1 MTNADP
7 AAGAESASPAAAA
20 LERVVAPVVSVVD
33 GRVAYA
39 NDAACDAFEI
49 ADAESG
55 ARDPAALPSWPSL
68 EAAIE
73 ETVVGTVRT
82 VALEDDRYD
91 ARVHRDED
99 GATIVF
105 ESTVDSAAESDAERP
120 AESASAAPSG
130 SDRAVKE
137 RALEEAPVGI
147 TISDPDREDNPLV
160 YVNEAYQEITGYG
173 YDEVVGRNCRF
184 LQGEESDPDAVAEMA
199 AAIDENR
206 PVTVE
211 LKNYRKDGTEF
222 WNEVTIAPVRD
233 DAGEVTNYVGFQNDV
248 TARKEAER
256 ALERRTEE
264 LEYVLDRVE
273 GLVRDVTAAVAGSTD
288 RANLERAVC
297 ERIADESAYDG
308 VWIGERNPA
317 TGTID
322 VRSRAST
329 DAGAGS
335 ASDVAGGDA
344 DSIPADGDHPAAA
357 ALSSDDVAVG
367 TVDGATLAAFP
378 LRYNE
383 IEYGV
388 LTVRLA
394 DGTDGADVDERESAI
409 LSALARAIASGINAR
424 ETSRVLATDAVVAV
438 ELEVRDRRVA
448 PVALSAD
455 ADCRLEYRR
464 SVHRTGE
471 TGGDGDGRGR
481 RTSLFTATGASAAEL
496 TDAAA
501 ALPDVDCRVVVERDG
516 ECLIELEWPDDLVGW
531 LSERGVRTRAIE
543 SEDGRA
549 AVTLEIPRSA
559 NVRSIVEALEDRYE
573 GTDVRSFQQRDRG
586 GDTRQEFAGR
596 LEDDLTERQLDAL
609 RRAYLGGY
617 FEWPRPTTGEE
628 LAQSM
633 DVSRPTFHEHLR
645 TAEAKLC
652 RAFFDDAD
660 ANESR

>member
-7 AAGAESASPAAAA
+7 AAGADGASPAATA
-20 LERVVAPVVSVVD
+20 LERVVAPVVAVVD
-33 GRVAYA
+33 GTIAYA
-39 NDAACDAFEI
+39 NGAARDAFGI
-49 ADAESG
+49 DPESG
-55 ARDPAALPSWPSL
+55 ACEPSTLASWPSL

-82 VALEDDRYD
+82 VALEDAEYD

-105 ESTVDSAAESDAERP
+105 ESTAESETVADP
-120 AESASAAPSG
+120 AGDLADPEPTSPAT

-160 YVNEAYQEITGYG
+160 YVNEAYQEITGYS

-184 LQGEESDPDAVAEMA
+184 LQGGDSNPDAIAEMA
-199 AAIDENR
+199 AAIDEDR

-211 LKNYRKDGTEF
+211 LENYRKDGTEF
-222 WNEVTIAPVRD
+222 WNEVTIAPVRN

-273 GLVRDVTAAVAGSTD
+273 GLVRDVTASVAGSTD
-288 RANLERAVC
+288 RGDLEAAVC
-297 ERIADESAYDG
+297 ERIAEESAYDG

-322 VRSRAST
+322 VRSRV
-329 DAGAGS
+329 DAGAS
-335 ASDVAGGDA
+335 AADGPVDRDA

-367 TVDGATLAAFP
+367 TVDGASLAAFP

-394 DGTDGADVDERESAI
+394 DGTDVDERESAI

-438 ELEVRDRRVA
+438 ELEVRDRQVA

-471 TGGDGDGRGR
+471 TSDGDGQERT
-481 RTSLFTATGASAAEL
+481 TSLFTVTGASAAEL

-501 ALPDVDCRVVVERDG
+501 ELPNVDCRIVVERENG
-516 ECLIELEWPDDLVGW
+516 CLIELERDDDLVGW

-543 SEDGRA
+543 AEDGRA
-549 AVTLEIPRSA
+549 SVTLELPRSA
-559 NVRSIVEALEDRYE
+559 NVRSIVEGLEDRYE
-573 GTDVRSFQQRDRG
+573 GTDVRSFQQRDRS

-652 RAFFDDAD
+652 RAFFDDAG
-660 ANESR
+660 ANESA